1 MGEFVKILMVILISS
16 VKFVVGPAFAYYDEK
31 YDFTIFEAIVYPII
45 GGMLGVFVFSF
56 FSDQVAN
63 VWHWIQ
69 NRIKRTVSRK
79 QPFSEPTVD
88 SEGKVAVS
96 YTYVDS
102 KEKPKNKIFTK
113 RNRRLI
119 TIWKKYG
126 LFGIALLTPVVISIP
141 IGTIIASRLVPNKKK
156 VFLYMLISISAWSI
170 AMVSSFELYH
180 AYSIKA
186 LQQKVLEP

>member
-88 SEGKVAVS
+88 SDGKVVVS

-102 KEKPKNKIFTK
+102 KDKPKNITNTCSNF
-113 RNRRLI
+113 NPYWYNHCI
-119 TIWKKYG
+119 TIS
-126 LFGIALLTPVVISIP
+126 T
-141 IGTIIASRLVPNKKK
+141 
-156 VFLYMLISISAWSI
+156 
-170 AMVSSFELYH
+170 
-180 AYSIKA
+180 
-186 LQQKVLEP
+186 QQKESFFIHAHFNFSLVNSNGVFV

>member
-63 VWHWIQ
+63 VWHWIK
-69 NRIKRTVSRK
+69 NRIKKTVSRK
-79 QPFSEPTVD
+79 QPFTEPTID
-88 SEGKVAVS
+88 SDGKVVVN
-96 YTYVDS
+96 YTYVDA

-113 RNRRLI
+113 RNRRIVTIWSNKPIEINFALLIPATIGRVLQPNSLSPSISSISLI
-119 TIWKKYG
+119 TSLTNEIRNAKNAYAAV
-126 LFGIALLTPVVISIP
+126 IA
-141 IGTIIASRLVPNKKK
+141 IINLRL
-156 VFLYMLISISAWSI
+156 
-170 AMVSSFELYH
+170 
-180 AYSIKA
+180 
-186 LQQKVLEP
+186 